1 MKISGPLFV
10 LIGSLCYS
18 FSGTIQSFAPEGATP
33 FTITE
38 SRMLIG
44 ALGLACFC
52 WVSKKFPKSF
62 FDFNFKY
69 LLSVALCLYG
79 FQLLFFSSILET
91 GVAVGTVA
99 AIGSTPIWT
108 AIIEK
113 IFYNK
118 NPSGI
123 WYLATFLAIIGIVF
137 LNLENM
143 NSSIHWIYLLL
154 PLLAGLCYAGEII
167 LAPKAMEGVSSE
179 SAMTI
184 VMLMVA
190 LINAPTLFLFPLSWI
205 ASLHGLSCVFALGLI
220 TASLAF
226 AFFFTG
232 VKYTRA
238 TVASTLGLA
247 EPMGAACWG
256 IFLLHEPY
264 SLWTISGILLILGS
278 ILLLSLLDKQ
288 AEG

>member
-18 FSGTIQSFAPEGATP
+18 FSGTIQSFAPAGATP

-44 ALGLACFC
+44 TLGLAAFC
-52 WVSKKFPKSF
+52 LVCKKFPRSV
-62 FDFNFKY
+62 FDFKFKY
-69 LLSVALCLYG
+69 ILLVALCLYG

-91 GVAVGTVA
+91 GVAVGTIA

-108 AIIEK
+108 AVIEK
-113 IFYNK
+113 MLFGK
-118 NPSGI
+118 NPSKV
-123 WYLATFLAIIGIVF
+123 WYFSTLTAIVGIVL
-137 LNLENM
+137 LNLENL
-143 NSSIHWIYLLL
+143 SSSVHWIYLLL
-154 PLLAGLCYAGEII
+154 PLLAGLCYAGEIVA
-167 LAPKAMEGVSSE
+167 APKAMEGVSSE
-179 SAMTI
+179 SAMVV
-184 VMLMVA
+184 VMLLVA
-190 LINAPTLFLFPLSWI
+190 LINFPALFLFPISWI
-205 ASLHGLSCVFALGLI
+205 ATPQGLGCALALGLV

-232 VKYTRA
+232 VRNTKA
-238 TVASTLGLA
+238 SVASTLGLA

-264 SLWTISGILLILGS
+264 SVWTILGIGLILAS
-278 ILLLSLLDKQ
+278 ILVLSLK
-288 AEG
+288 GN